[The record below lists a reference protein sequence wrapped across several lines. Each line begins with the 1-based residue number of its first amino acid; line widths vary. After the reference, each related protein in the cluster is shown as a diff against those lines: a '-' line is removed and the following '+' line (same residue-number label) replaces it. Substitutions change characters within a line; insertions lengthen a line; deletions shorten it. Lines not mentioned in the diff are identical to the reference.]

1 MYKYANHTG
10 HQTVEAGSLS
20 QVVFA
25 PILYESQ
32 IMCFDM
38 FIGYVIEMLF
48 VWLFLLYSSNL
59 GLVSLF
65 LGLLCRL
72 VYPPVNPI
80 GGSDLFPGP
89 GAGMYPT
96 RSVDISDSWFSIA
109 VLEPSTFL
117 LTSVS
122 IICFNSFRSDFGS
135 GSMLLGLYY
144 QSCFELFSK

>member
-25 PILYESQ
+25 PILSESQ

-135 GSMLLGLYY
+135 GSMLLGL
-144 QSCFELFSK
+144 